1 MMVDIFIPLSHS
13 LSVETIV
20 SFLHPFSYALSHAL
34 SHTLGHVAQDGM
46 ILAQST
52 DADLVAEFQKSFKH
66 FVDSGQVWAMLIG
79 VIIGY
84 VFRAFTTYG

>member
-1 MMVDIFIPLSHS
+1 MFDLLVPLSHS
-13 LSVETIV
+13 ITASVDTIAV
-20 SFLHPFSYALSHAL
+20 MAHPLSHAL
-34 SHTLGHVAQDGM
+34 NEAAQNSM
-46 ILAQST
+46 FLAQHT

-84 VFRAFTTYG
+84 VFRSFSTYG

>member
-1 MMVDIFIPLSHS
+1 MFDVLMPLSHS
-13 LSVETIV
+13 LSASVDTIALV
-20 SFLHPFSYALSHAL
+20 LHPASHAL
-34 SHTLGHVAQDGM
+34 SHIAQEGM

-52 DADLVAEFQKSFKH
+52 DADLVAEFQKAFKH

-84 VFRAFTTYG
+84 VFRSFTTYG